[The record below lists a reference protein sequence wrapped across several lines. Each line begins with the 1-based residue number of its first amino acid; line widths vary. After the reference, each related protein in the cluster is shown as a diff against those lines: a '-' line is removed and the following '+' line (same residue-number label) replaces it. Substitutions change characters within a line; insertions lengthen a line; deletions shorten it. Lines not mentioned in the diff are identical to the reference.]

1 MSRVEPVDPAWTPY
15 VDLHGTPRLR
25 MDKRHGVVHGTP
37 RNPLAPSLP
46 KRGRGVEGGRG
57 R

>member
-1 MSRVEPVDPAWTPY
+1 MSRVDPVDPAWTPY

-25 MDKRHGVVHGTP
+25 INKRHDGVHGTP
-37 RNPLAPSLP
+37 RTTLAPPLS

-57 R
+57 H